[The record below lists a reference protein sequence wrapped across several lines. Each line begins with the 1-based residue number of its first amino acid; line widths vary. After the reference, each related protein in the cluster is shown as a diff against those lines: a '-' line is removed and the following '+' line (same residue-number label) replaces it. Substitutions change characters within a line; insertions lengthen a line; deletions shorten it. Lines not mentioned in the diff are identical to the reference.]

1 MKKEITVFTPI
12 YNRAYCIEMLYESLK
27 KQTYKNFEWI
37 VVDDGSTD
45 NIAQIFDKWVREEKE
60 FNIIYVKVSNRG
72 KMPAFNKGVQ
82 LSNAP
87 FFFIVDSD
95 DYLTSDALEYIATWS
110 KAVQDD
116 DSFVGVSGLRKIKTV
131 EAEYGLYRCN
141 EFRKT

>member
-60 FNIIYVKVSNRG
+60 FNII
-72 KMPAFNKGVQ
+72 
-82 LSNAP
+82 
-87 FFFIVDSD
+87 
-95 DYLTSDALEYIATWS
+95 
-110 KAVQDD
+110 
-116 DSFVGVSGLRKIKTV
+116 
-131 EAEYGLYRCN
+131 LYC
-141 EFRKT
+141 F